1 MAPALLETTDIAVNG
16 KNGVDEDKKVGYW
29 ANYLASLEP
38 CQFPTRNDGLD
49 GESRLK
55 QLPFT
60 VREGALK
67 LQGHCK
73 VHGVS
78 LANVFQLAWAMVL
91 RCYTRTDSVSFGYEI
106 GGDPGELHG
115 GTVLPLSAK
124 LGGERLTTAEAL
136 KYIAADYSLGV
147 KHSNTWTADLEAAAA
162 STFYTKV
169 VVHTGPLP
177 EDRPDEQQFDV
188 SAVSTGGLY
197 QQHSTDQSIP
207 CRKAQL
213 PCKSPMLAPKY
224 PPTSSSG
231 LRFFPKARQPMSS
244 TLCREQS
251 SASFTIHKS

>member
-73 VHGVS
+73 VHDVS

-106 GGDPGELHG
+106 GGNPGELHG

-124 LGGERLTTAEAL
+124 LGGERLTIAEAL

-162 STFYTKV
+162 STFHTKV

-197 QQHSTDQSIP
+197 QQHSTNQSIP
-207 CRKAQL
+207 V
-213 PCKSPMLAPKY
+213 
-224 PPTSSSG
+224 
-231 LRFFPKARQPMSS
+231 
-244 TLCREQS
+244 
-251 SASFTIHKS
+251 